1 MWGGGTFPVARH
13 ALPRASEQGG
23 GPCSWVPRG
32 GAGVQRA
39 AKCDVL
45 GFFFPLS
52 FKPIHE
58 S

>member
-1 MWGGGTFPVARH
+1 MWWGEELFLWLVMRYP
-13 ALPRASEQGG
+13 ALPSRG
-23 GPCSWVPRG
+23 GPRSWVPRG